1 MTEPNVARSD
11 NKKPGPE
18 PQPQPQPEPEPDPGP
33 AVAEGVL
40 SLRGDTFRV
49 REIKDGKAQLQACR
63 SDGAFYVGGM
73 AKVVPVRELTSDE
86 LTRAEGAQA
95 WWAQQRQKKAENVDA
110 EKARLIEEAPAQAPA
125 PRQAEPEPE
134 PSIIAE
140 GTPPVGSG
148 EAAPL
153 AGSSDALEQA
163 RKEVAASAE
172 RLRQWRESGESGESA
187 RGDVHSNNF
196 PLQILPM
203 VGGAQAAFHVQRVT
217 TETLVKEVK
226 DKIWRARTS
235 ISHTSGHACPSGPKP
250 DQQRLFVMDGEQ
262 TVLEDDTMPIGAY
275 GVGSGVTLRLAMQDA
290 DQAAARRAAREAVQA
305 AAREEQ
311 MRKEAEEQA
320 EAEAAQQWWERVWC
334 ALLSSV
340 VSLLG

>member
-1 MTEPNVARSD
+1 M
-11 NKKPGPE
+11 
-18 PQPQPQPEPEPDPGP
+18 
-33 AVAEGVL
+33 
-40 SLRGDTFRV
+40 
-49 REIKDGKAQLQACR
+49 
-63 SDGAFYVGGM
+63 
-73 AKVVPVRELTSDE
+73 
-86 LTRAEGAQA
+86 
-95 WWAQQRQKKAENVDA
+95 
-110 EKARLIEEAPAQAPA
+110 
-125 PRQAEPEPE
+125 
-134 PSIIAE
+134 
-140 GTPPVGSG
+140 
-148 EAAPL
+148 
-153 AGSSDALEQA
+153 
-163 RKEVAASAE
+163 
-172 RLRQWRESGESGESA
+172 
-187 RGDVHSNNF
+187 
-196 PLQILPM
+196 
-203 VGGAQAAFHVQRVT
+203 
-217 TETLVKEVK
+217 KEVK

-235 ISHTSGHACPSGPKP
+235 ISHTSGQHTSGPKP

>member
-1 MTEPNVARSD
+1 MAAGR
-11 NKKPGPE
+11 
-18 PQPQPQPEPEPDPGP
+18 
-33 AVAEGVL
+33 
-40 SLRGDTFRV
+40 LR
-49 REIKDGKAQLQACR
+49 
-63 SDGAFYVGGM
+63 
-73 AKVVPVRELTSDE
+73 
-86 LTRAEGAQA
+86 
-95 WWAQQRQKKAENVDA
+95 
-110 EKARLIEEAPAQAPA
+110 
-125 PRQAEPEPE
+125 
-134 PSIIAE
+134 PS
-140 GTPPVGSG
+140 S
-148 EAAPL
+148 
-153 AGSSDALEQA
+153 GSSDALEQA

-187 RGDVHSNNF
+187 RGDAHSDNF

-305 AAREEQ
+305 AAAAAREEQ

-320 EAEAAQQWWERVWC
+320 EAEAAQQWWDAHTERVC
-334 ALLSSV
+334 RALMLLA